1 MQLPTWS
8 SKPDCGYKI
17 IAEVDGIPDFATYED
32 GVLKVKTDDEK
43 LVGGY

>member
-1 MQLPTWS
+1 
-8 SKPDCGYKI
+8 
-17 IAEVDGIPDFATYED
+17 VDGIPDFATYED